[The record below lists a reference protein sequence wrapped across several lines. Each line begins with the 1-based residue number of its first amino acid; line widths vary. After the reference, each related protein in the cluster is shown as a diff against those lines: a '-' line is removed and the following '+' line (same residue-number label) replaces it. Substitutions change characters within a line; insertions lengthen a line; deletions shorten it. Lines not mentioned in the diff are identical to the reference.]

1 MGGGGGVSTQA
12 KNKDERAIYQRNS
25 SACLMVG
32 GRGDGG
38 GGANQKTLIK
48 YRSWYYSRRLVVRD
62 LMLYS
67 KSNSKAANIYTASQ
81 SKRLTMEF

>member
-32 GRGDGG
+32 GMGG
-38 GGANQKTLIK
+38 
-48 YRSWYYSRRLVVRD
+48 WRRAKPKD
-62 LMLYS
+62 S
-67 KSNSKAANIYTASQ
+67 D
-81 SKRLTMEF
+81 